1 METTN
6 KVYTGTVPNVTYT
19 SSVFNSV
26 LYQTIPSNRT
36 ANYLTSY
43 SRANTVFRKRNRIS
57 ANRWGGLFLS
67 GNGSLYSW
75 GFDPNYSGPTYLLGR
90 SSSTNSP
97 SITTPVELALASDEQ
112 ILQFVS
118 GEGHHLVLTN
128 KAIWGWVSACI
139 ETILYLIKTRVITI
153 TGNWEMEQT
162 QTEFFQFKLLL
173 TQEPLTLLKHIPIVR
188 FTSQMVVI
196 FMLGGETQKDN

>member
-1 METTN
+1 METSN

-26 LYQTIPSNRT
+26 VYQTISSNRT
-36 ANYLTSY
+36 ANYMNSY

-118 GEGHHLVLTN
+118 GEGHHLILTN
-128 KAIWGWVSACI
+128 KAIWGWVSASI
-139 ETILYLIKTRVITI
+139 ETIF
-153 TGNWEMEQT
+153 NQ
-162 QTEFFQFKLLL
+162 
-173 TQEPLTLLKHIPIVR
+173 
-188 FTSQMVVI
+188 
-196 FMLGGETQKDN
+196 N